1 MHREREDWRTL
12 SENQNRSKNQKASL
26 SSGRVTIECTFLSLV
41 CFRHFFLFFFFLH
54 GKSWNHFYLFIYIY
68 IYFGCCFTCII
79 YVRWGIH
86 IALCAFQNYNFTAFE
101 LFESSPTLED
111 KIGCR
116 CLQAY
121 TVTPNSTMVFC
132 QKCERRSNIIG
143 TVIKQ
148 MLLPF
153 LIQQKFFNFL
163 IIINTFILN

>member
-1 MHREREDWRTL
+1 MYL
-12 SENQNRSKNQKASL
+12 SFPGLFPAFFPFFCMENHE
-26 SSGRVTIECTFLSLV
+26 IIFI
-41 CFRHFFLFFFFLH
+41 
-54 GKSWNHFYLFIYIY
+54 YLYIY

-148 MLLPF
+148 MQLPF

-163 IIINTFILN
+163 IIINIFILN